1 MNPKDKDMSK
11 SKDAPAKSGK
21 KLKILMIVA
30 GGVALLAA
38 GVGGGIYATGGVAS
52 KQTAE
57 EENRP
62 KLVLRSDEPAE
73 VAAEGGEGE
82 AAPPKVG
89 TVSVKNDRVVVD
101 PKKYEVTYY
110 PLEQAFTANLADGAG
125 FVQVGLSLS
134 TYYDGKVIANIQR
147 QMVPVRSAVL
157 MVLSQQDADFLSTPE
172 GKIALQKQMTKAIN
186 AVLRE
191 KEGFGGIDNVYFSNL
206 VIQ

>member
-1 MNPKDKDMSK
+1 MNPKDKEMSK
-11 SKDAPAKSGK
+11 TKDAPAKSST
-21 KLKILMIVA
+21 KLKILMITI

-38 GVGGGIYATGGVAS
+38 GVGGGIYATGGVAN

-62 KLVLRSDEPAE
+62 KLVLRGDEPAE
-73 VAAEGGEGE
+73 LPAEGGEGE

-157 MVLSQQDADFLSTPE
+157 MVLSQQDADFLSTPQ

-186 AVLRE
+186 TVLRE
-191 KEGFGGIDNVYFSNL
+191 KEGFGGIENVYFSNL